1 MTVRPALLADIP
13 SLAAIERSA
22 AARFAGTP
30 MRWAVEGD
38 TLPADVLRQA
48 QAAGLLWVAE
58 ADGQPGG
65 FALAEPMDGALFL
78 LEMSVALPQQGR
90 GLGSALL
97 AAVIAHARD
106 CGYASL
112 LLTTDRELSW
122 NGPYY
127 RRRGFSEL
135 EPGAMVR
142 PAARLDEE
150 AAAGFDPARRVAM
163 AHDLRPSGAG
173 LCHIASMATN
183 SAAAGGGSGLRD
195 NWCHVESQARG
206 KA

>member
-1 MTVRPALLADIP
+1 MTVRPALLADLP
-13 SLAAIERSA
+13 GLAAIERSA

-38 TLPADVLRQA
+38 TLPVDILRQA

-65 FALAEPMDGALFL
+65 FALAEPMDGSLFL
-78 LEMSVALPQQGR
+78 LEMSVALPRQGR

-106 CGYASL
+106 GGYASV

-127 RRRGFSEL
+127 RRRGFFEL
-135 EPGAMVR
+135 ERGR
-142 PAARLDEE
+142 QGPALRARLDEE

-163 AHDLRPSGAG
+163 AHDLRP
-173 LCHIASMATN
+173 
-183 SAAAGGGSGLRD
+183 
-195 NWCHVESQARG
+195 
-206 KA
+206 

>member
-65 FALAEPMDGALFL
+65 FALAEPMDGSLFL

-135 EPGAMVR
+135 EPGR
-142 PAARLDEE
+142 HGPGLRARLDEE

-163 AHDLRPSGAG
+163 AHDLRP
-173 LCHIASMATN
+173 
-183 SAAAGGGSGLRD
+183 
-195 NWCHVESQARG
+195 
-206 KA
+206 

>member
-1 MTVRPALLADIP
+1 M
-13 SLAAIERSA
+13 
-22 AARFAGTP
+22 
-30 MRWAVEGD
+30 
-38 TLPADVLRQA
+38 
-48 QAAGLLWVAE
+48 
-58 ADGQPGG
+58 
-65 FALAEPMDGALFL
+65 
-78 LEMSVALPQQGR
+78 PQQGR

-135 EPGAMVR
+135 GPAPWSG

-163 AHDLRPSGAG
+163 AHDLRP
-173 LCHIASMATN
+173 
-183 SAAAGGGSGLRD
+183 
-195 NWCHVESQARG
+195 
-206 KA
+206 

>member
-1 MTVRPALLADIP
+1 
-13 SLAAIERSA
+13 
-22 AARFAGTP
+22 

-65 FALAEPMDGALFL
+65 FALAEPMDGSLFL

-97 AAVIAHARD
+97 AAVIARPRLRLRLPVADHRPRIVLERAVLSTPGFLRAGAR
-106 CGYASL
+106 
-112 LLTTDRELSW
+112 RH
-122 NGPYY
+122 GPGL
-127 RRRGFSEL
+127 R
-135 EPGAMVR
+135 
-142 PAARLDEE
+142 ARLDEE

-163 AHDLRPSGAG
+163 AHDLRP
-173 LCHIASMATN
+173 
-183 SAAAGGGSGLRD
+183 
-195 NWCHVESQARG
+195 
-206 KA
+206 

>member
-1 MTVRPALLADIP
+1 MSCARRRPP
-13 SLAAIERSA
+13 
-22 AARFAGTP
+22 GCY
-30 MRWAVEGD
+30 G
-38 TLPADVLRQA
+38 
-48 QAAGLLWVAE
+48 AE

-142 PAARLDEE
+142 ACGPGWTKR
-150 AAAGFDPARRVAM
+150 PRRASIPRGGWRWRM
-163 AHDLRPSGAG
+163 TCGQSGAG

-183 SAAAGGGSGLRD
+183 SACRRRWVGASG
-195 NWCHVESQARG
+195 
-206 KA
+206 

>member
-1 MTVRPALLADIP
+1 
-13 SLAAIERSA
+13 
-22 AARFAGTP
+22 

-65 FALAEPMDGALFL
+65 FALAEPMDGSLFL

-135 EPGAMVR
+135 GPGAMVR
-142 PAARLDEE
+142 ACGPGWTKRPRRASIPRGGWRWRMTCGHERRGPVSYRFDGNKFRPRPAVGR
-150 AAAGFDPARRVAM
+150 GFGIVVSRRVAG
-163 AHDLRPSGAG
+163 GAARHEAMRGRWRRG
-173 LCHIASMATN
+173 LPG
-183 SAAAGGGSGLRD
+183 SACGIGG
-195 NWCHVESQARG
+195 
-206 KA
+206 

>member
-1 MTVRPALLADIP
+1 
-13 SLAAIERSA
+13 
-22 AARFAGTP
+22 

-65 FALAEPMDGALFL
+65 FALAEPMDGSLFL
-78 LEMSVALPQQGR
+78 LEMSVALPQQAR
-90 GLGSALL
+90 AGLAL

-122 NGPYY
+122 NGRTIDAGVSPSW
-127 RRRGFSEL
+127 G
-135 EPGAMVR
+135 
-142 PAARLDEE
+142 PALWSGLRARLDEE
-150 AAAGFDPARRVAM
+150 AAA
-163 AHDLRPSGAG
+163 
-173 LCHIASMATN
+173 ASIPR
-183 SAAAGGGSGLRD
+183 GGGDG
-195 NWCHVESQARG
+195 A
-206 KA
+206 

>member
-1 MTVRPALLADIP
+1 
-13 SLAAIERSA
+13 
-22 AARFAGTP
+22 

-65 FALAEPMDGALFL
+65 FALAEPMDGSLFL
-78 LEMSVALPQQGR
+78 LDVRGLAAAGG

-135 EPGAMVR
+135 GRAPWSGLR
-142 PAARLDEE
+142 ARLDERPRRASIPRGGWRWRMTCGHE
-150 AAAGFDPARRVAM
+150 RRGPVSYRFDGNKFRPRPAVGRGFGIIGV
-163 AHDLRPSGAG
+163 
-173 LCHIASMATN
+173 T
-183 SAAAGGGSGLRD
+183 
-195 NWCHVESQARG
+195 
-206 KA
+206 